1 MLKHGVIRFSLV
13 ACSLALAGLA
23 QAIEPVLKESDL
35 PVLAQESQH
44 ATASKRIANLFTRS
58 HYKQFKLDDAFSS
71 VIFDKYL
78 ENLDYSRNLFL
89 ASDISRFEKYR
100 TGFDTDLERGRLA
113 PAYEMFNLSQ
123 QRRYERFEYALK
135 LLDTPLDF
143 TQPDNYIFDREG
155 APWPKDEA
163 ELDELWR
170 QRVKFD
176 ALSLKLSGKE

>member
-1 MLKHGVIRFSLV
+1 M
-13 ACSLALAGLA
+13 
-23 QAIEPVLKESDL
+23 

-71 VIFDKYL
+71 VILTSIWRIWTTAATCFWPL
-78 ENLDYSRNLFL
+78 
-89 ASDISRFEKYR
+89 ISAALKS
-100 TGFDTDLERGRLA
+100 TVPVLTPTSRGRLA

-135 LLDTPLDF
+135 LLDTPFDF

-155 APWPKDEA
+155 RPGRKTKPNSTSCGASGQIRCPEPQA
-163 ELDELWR
+163 QR
-170 QRVKFD
+170 QGVARDRANCLASVTTTP
-176 ALSLKLSGKE
+176 SSGCPRPRARTCSSSS